1 MLTKGSLIQFLYST
15 SASGVALKSR
25 SKFRVT
31 GTVDAIRCYWPPGA
45 IPECSLVT
53 ALDNTLNSDP
63 LASVHRHKSP
73 GFADKLQ
80 HGLNRRAQL
89 NVWRQT
95 IAESCKALNEHE
107 ERRDV
112 CDESRQDA
120 MIKLMGERTDM
131 RRCMVDLMRERQQ
144 DHRLL
149 LQPLYNCPPSFPSSI
164 ALSPKNTGQR
174 EATGT
179 HTLNP
184 RGLHKQQKAGIS
196 KILIWFLDL
205 SFSSPPPP

>member
-63 LASVHRHKSP
+63 LA
-73 GFADKLQ
+73 
-80 HGLNRRAQL
+80 RAQL